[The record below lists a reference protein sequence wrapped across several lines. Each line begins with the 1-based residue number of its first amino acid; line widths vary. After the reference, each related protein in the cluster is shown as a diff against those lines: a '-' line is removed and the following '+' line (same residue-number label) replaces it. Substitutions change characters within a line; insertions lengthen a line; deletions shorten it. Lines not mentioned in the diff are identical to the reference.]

1 MLLAVMLMV
10 VTENVLRPQT
20 SGPERRLSLGLRLTR
35 SCDSTLLIPVDQW
48 LKVLPQP
55 ILVARAPLLVRQRLL
70 TRQGPRL
77 LTLVELLRACLKL
90 ARQVAIV
97 AAHGRYQA
105 DYCLF
110 AVVRGKARSGVHRGS
125 RDVLLPPARRV
136 AQLHLLSHHR
146 LIDKVFVDALVG

>member
-1 MLLAVMLMV
+1 MLLAVMLVV
-10 VTENVLRPQT
+10 VTENVLWPQT

-35 SCDSTLLIPVDQW
+35 SCDCTLLVPVDQW
-48 LKVLPQP
+48 LEVLPQP

-77 LTLVELLRACLKL
+77 LPLVELLRACLKL

-125 RDVLLPPARRV
+125 WDILLPPARRV

-146 LIDKVFVDALVG
+146 LIDKVFVDTLVG